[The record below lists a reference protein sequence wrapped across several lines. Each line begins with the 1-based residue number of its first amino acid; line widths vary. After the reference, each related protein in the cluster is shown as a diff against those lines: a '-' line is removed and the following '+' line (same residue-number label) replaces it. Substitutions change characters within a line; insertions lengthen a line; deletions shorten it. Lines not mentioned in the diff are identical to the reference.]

1 MPTMQPTTTPGR
13 PITQRGGYYGW
24 VIVGVLGA
32 FSAISVALAGPNLAI
47 FIKPMQEELG
57 WSASVFGWAQFARLV
72 TVVFAGPIIGRL
84 LDRHGPR
91 IPIAVASAVAA
102 GTVVTL
108 AYVHSEWQ
116 LIALFV
122 LTGLL
127 GMGRAVD
134 LYVSPS
140 VSKWFVRGRGRAMS
154 MAFIGTPVGVMV
166 FFPGSQLLIEAVG
179 WRTAWLIFGT
189 GAGLVL
195 VPLALVFLRR
205 QPEDMG
211 LAPDGDP
218 VAAVAAV
225 DAPEQDDALEV
236 SWTRAEALRNR
247 TFWLMVAG
255 FGLYTFSWSTLTIF
269 RVPHYIERGMG
280 PLLVTLAVATDS
292 AVAIAVSPIV
302 GRLLGRVVPAHAM
315 MAIGIAGLLVSA
327 VGAVVVHSALWMFI
341 STIGFGFGIQ
351 VGNITQNVMW
361 ADYFGRRHQGAIRG
375 LTLPLILGLG
385 ALAYPLTGIIRD
397 VTGVY
402 TPAWFLAMAGFIG
415 AAAILVPLR
424 APRRP
429 RR

>member
-1 MPTMQPTTTPGR
+1 MPPSSTPRR
-13 PITQRGGYYGW
+13 PRNQRGGYYGW

-32 FSAISVALAGPNLAI
+32 FSGISVSLAGPNLAV
-47 FIKPMQEELG
+47 FIKPMQEDLG

-72 TVVFAGPIIGRL
+72 TVFVAGPIIGRL

-91 IPIAVASAVAA
+91 VPVAVASAVAA

-108 AYVHSEWQ
+108 ATIHNEWQ
-116 LIALFV
+116 LIALFI

-154 MAFIGTPVGVMV
+154 MAFIGTPVGIMV
-166 FFPGSQLLIEAVG
+166 FYPGSQLLIESVG
-179 WRTAWLIFGT
+179 WRNAWLIFGV
-189 GAGLVL
+189 GGGLVL
-195 VPLALVFLRR
+195 VPMALLFLRR

-218 VAAVAAV
+218 LIPTAEADDVPELDAAS
-225 DAPEQDDALEV
+225 EV

-255 FGLYTFSWSTLTIF
+255 FSLYTFAWSTLTIF

-280 PLLVTLAVATDS
+280 PFLVTLAVATDS
-292 AVAIAVSPIV
+292 VVAIAVSLV
-302 GRLLGRVVPAHAM
+302 LGRLLGRVVPAHVM
-315 MAIGIAGLLVSA
+315 MAIGIAGLMVSA
-327 VGAVVVHSALWMFI
+327 IGAVVVHSALWMFI

-361 ADYFGRRHQGAIRG
+361 ADYFGRRNLGAIRG
-375 LTLPLILGLG
+375 LTLPLTLGLG
-385 ALAYPLTGIIRD
+385 ALAFPLTGIIRD
-397 VTGVY
+397 AAGTY
-402 TPAWFLAMAGFIG
+402 TPAWFMAMAGLIG

-424 APRRP
+424 APRRAG
-429 RR
+429 R